1 MGQIIFLSAK
11 AANETI
17 TSTESIASIVKLEKY
32 ADDKQIICY
41 IPASVAKKLKEGMEV
56 QVSPDFAP
64 REEYGYMYG
73 HITNIGIYPMSQS
86 DVLLAVGSQQY
97 AEGLLPQGNCVE
109 LRVTLTV
116 NPNSK
121 SKIKWSNKKGESI
134 PLSIG
139 TNCDMLIVVKN
150 YKPYELVFK

>member
-1 MGQIIFLSAK
+1 
-11 AANETI
+11 
-17 TSTESIASIVKLEKY
+17 
-32 ADDKQIICY
+32 
-41 IPASVAKKLKEGMEV
+41 MEV

-73 HITNIGIYPMSQS
+73 HITNIGTFPVSQA
-86 DVLLAVGSQQY
+86 DVLSAVGNLQY
-97 AEGLLPQGNCVE
+97 AEGLLLQGNCVE
-109 LRVTLTV
+109 VRVTLTV
-116 NPNSK
+116 DPGSK

-139 TNCDMLIVVKN
+139 TNCDMLIVVRN